1 MSERVAAVVTSRA
14 SQRGR
19 KMMDRAEIR
28 KRIYQTRVADRNN
41 YRTVDEGAGLTP
53 YMIRQ
58 LQREG
63 YLRRALTQ
71 TPPVYAPTYDT
82 VHVNEKWY
90 YVKKIGQK
98 VYLLTG
104 QDGTPSRPRG
114 NWDGKI
120 GTWPVVEKYVTQR
133 RSDNSDA
140 GVEEL
145 RPTSMTRE
153 FYRRMQLEDVIPAI
167 KAKWEWAKDE
177 GAGRSSCKS
186 NLGTA
191 R

>member
-1 MSERVAAVVTSRA
+1 MKQVNNSERQALWETLLLRSTRGKLRHGDRKIVAEQYKISRWVVSRVWKRGIRSMSERVAAVVTSRA

-71 TPPVYAPTYDT
+71 TPV
-82 VHVNEKWY
+82 
-90 YVKKIGQK
+90 
-98 VYLLTG
+98 
-104 QDGTPSRPRG
+104 
-114 NWDGKI
+114 
-120 GTWPVVEKYVTQR
+120 
-133 RSDNSDA
+133 
-140 GVEEL
+140 
-145 RPTSMTRE
+145 
-153 FYRRMQLEDVIPAI
+153 
-167 KAKWEWAKDE
+167 
-177 GAGRSSCKS
+177 
-186 NLGTA
+186 
-191 R
+191 